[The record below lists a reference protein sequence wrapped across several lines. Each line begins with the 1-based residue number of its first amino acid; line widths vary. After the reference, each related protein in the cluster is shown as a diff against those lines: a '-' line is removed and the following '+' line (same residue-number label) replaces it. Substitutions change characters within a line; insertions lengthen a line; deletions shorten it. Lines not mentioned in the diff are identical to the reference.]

1 MLPSGPPRRRNNAFV
16 SSCCQATTKSGAWLL
31 VLCASNAASG
41 AGLLPPPL
49 MCCPSSC
56 FLAFVCSEPTG
67 VSGAEVSAEEGR
79 SITRGNTRRVS
90 CVCVCVCVCE
100 RGSAQAQARQSVGN
114 FFGNMFGK
122 RQGPPVADTEQAGMP
137 ASIELGDDDIAN
149 IVPEAWKEGG
159 RGSQFYR
166 NAGFTFRVGEIVVA
180 FRSDGSRRYG
190 RILQVPHALPLR
202 ISSPLACH
210 PRRCHGVVAA
220 QVELG
225 AELYA
230 FSRLQ
235 SSDTGV
241 ALRFRTMVTQHMTS
255 W

>member
-90 CVCVCVCVCE
+90 CVCVCVCVNVAA
-100 RGSAQAQARQSVGN
+100 RKHRHDKVLATSSATCS
-114 FFGNMFGK
+114 
-122 RQGPPVADTEQAGMP
+122 
-137 ASIELGDDDIAN
+137 AN
-149 IVPEAWKEGG
+149 VKGLLWL
-159 RGSQFYR
+159 
-166 NAGFTFRVGEIVVA
+166 T
-180 FRSDGSRRYG
+180 RSKPG
-190 RILQVPHALPLR
+190 
-202 ISSPLACH
+202 C
-210 PRRCHGVVAA
+210 PRRLSWA
-220 QVELG
+220 
-225 AELYA
+225 
-230 FSRLQ
+230 
-235 SSDTGV
+235 
-241 ALRFRTMVTQHMTS
+241 MTTLPT
-255 W
+255 

>member
-1 MLPSGPPRRRNNAFV
+1 MALGTVRKQRGKWGRSLASSTHVLSVFFPSGLD
-16 SSCCQATTKSGAWLL
+16 G
-31 VLCASNAASG
+31 
-41 AGLLPPPL
+41 
-49 MCCPSSC
+49 
-56 FLAFVCSEPTG
+56 VCSEPTWAKPELG
-67 VSGAEVSAEEGR
+67 SWPRKAEATPDVTPDGSHA
-79 SITRGNTRRVS
+79 
-90 CVCVCVCVCE
+90 CVGVCE

-202 ISSPLACH
+202 VSSPLACP
-210 PRRCHGVVAA
+210 PRRCHGVAAA

-225 AELYA
+225 AELFA
-230 FSRLQ
+230 FSWLK

>member
-1 MLPSGPPRRRNNAFV
+1 M
-16 SSCCQATTKSGAWLL
+16 
-31 VLCASNAASG
+31 
-41 AGLLPPPL
+41 
-49 MCCPSSC
+49 
-56 FLAFVCSEPTG
+56 
-67 VSGAEVSAEEGR
+67 
-79 SITRGNTRRVS
+79 
-90 CVCVCVCVCE
+90 CVCVCE

-159 RGSQFYR
+159 RGSQFYC

-210 PRRCHGVVAA
+210 PRRCDGVAAA

>member
-1 MLPSGPPRRRNNAFV
+1 MALGTVRKQRGKWGRSLASSSHVLSEFLLSG
-16 SSCCQATTKSGAWLL
+16 
-31 VLCASNAASG
+31 LCLQRTNLG
-41 AGLLPPPL
+41 
-49 MCCPSSC
+49 
-56 FLAFVCSEPTG
+56 
-67 VSGAEVSAEEGR
+67 SAELR
-79 SITRGNTRRVS
+79 SRPRKAEATPEVTPDGS
-90 CVCVCVCVCE
+90 HVCVCVCE

-166 NAGFTFRVGEIVVA
+166 NADFTFRVGEIVVA